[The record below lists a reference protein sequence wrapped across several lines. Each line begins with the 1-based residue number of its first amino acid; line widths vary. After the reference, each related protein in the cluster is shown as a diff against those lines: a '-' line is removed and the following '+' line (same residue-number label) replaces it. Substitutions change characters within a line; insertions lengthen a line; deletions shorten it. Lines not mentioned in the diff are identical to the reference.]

1 MKVLVIGSEGQL
13 GSEFQKISKSYD
25 SLSWFFSTI
34 KTLDLL
40 RLETINSFL
49 NNINP
54 TVIINCAA
62 YTNVDKAETE
72 SKLANT
78 INYKAVDIISKWTSE
93 NNKKLI
99 HVSTDYVFD
108 GLSNIPLS
116 ENSKTKPVNEYGSS
130 KLKGEIAC
138 LKNDSNS
145 IVIRTSW
152 LYSSF
157 GKNFVKT
164 MIDLMKKNNSVKVV
178 NDQIGSPTYAYDLA
192 KVIIEI
198 IMNSENKS
206 GLFHY
211 SNEGEISWFE
221 FARSIKELYNLDCEI
236 IGVSSKEFKTLAK
249 RPKYSLLNKS
259 KIKTTFN
266 LEIPNY
272 KQSLKNCIKLLK
284 MKRNILVTGGAGF
297 IGSHLVRLLV
307 NKYPTYHIINMDLL
321 TYAGNL
327 ENLKDIEHKENYSFV
342 KCDICDFKKVK
353 QVFVDYKIDSSNSLS
368 GRISCRSFY

>member
-1 MKVLVIGSEGQL
+1 MKILVIGSDGQL
-13 GSEFQKISKSYD
+13 GLEFQKISNSYD

-40 RLETINSFL
+40 KLDTISSFL

-54 TVIINCAA
+54 TVILNCAA

-72 SKLANT
+72 SKLADL
-78 INYKAVDIISKWTSE
+78 INFKAVDIISRWTSN

-108 GLSNIPLS
+108 GLSKLPLS
-116 ENSKTKPVNEYGSS
+116 ENSNTNPINQYGNS

-138 LKNDSNS
+138 LKNDSSS

-198 IMNSENKS
+198 IMNNKNKS

-221 FARSIKELYNLDCEI
+221 FARSIRELYKLDCEI

-259 KIKTTFN
+259 KIKKTFN

-272 KQSLKNCIKLLK
+272 KQSLENCIKVIK
-284 MKRNILVTGGAGF
+284 NEA
-297 IGSHLVRLLV
+297 
-307 NKYPTYHIINMDLL
+307 
-321 TYAGNL
+321 
-327 ENLKDIEHKENYSFV
+327 
-342 KCDICDFKKVK
+342 
-353 QVFVDYKIDSSNSLS
+353 
-368 GRISCRSFY
+368 

>member
-1 MKVLVIGSEGQL
+1 MKVLVIGSDGQL
-13 GSEFQKISKSYD
+13 GLEFQKFSNSYN
-25 SLSWFFSTI
+25 SLSWVFSTI

-40 RLETINSFL
+40 KLDTISFFL

-54 TVIINCAA
+54 SVIVNCAA

-78 INYKAVDIISKWTSE
+78 INYKAVDIISKWTNE

-99 HVSTDYVFD
+99 HVSTDYVFN
-108 GLSNIPLS
+108 GISKLPLY
-116 ENSKTKPVNEYGSS
+116 ENSITNPVNEYGRS
-130 KLKGEIAC
+130 KLNGEQAC
-138 LKNDSNS
+138 FKNDPNS

-157 GKNFVKT
+157 GNNFVKT
-164 MIDLMKKNNSVKVV
+164 MIELMKKNNLVKVV
-178 NDQIGSPTYAYDLA
+178 NNQIGSPTYAYDLA

-198 IMNSENKS
+198 IINSENKS

-211 SNEGEISWFE
+211 SNEGETSWFE
-221 FARSIKELYNLDCEI
+221 FARSIKELYNLDCKI

-266 LEIPNY
+266 LKIPDY
-272 KQSLKNCIKLLK
+272 KQSLKNCID
-284 MKRNILVTGGAGF
+284 
-297 IGSHLVRLLV
+297 
-307 NKYPTYHIINMDLL
+307 IIKNE
-321 TYAGNL
+321 A
-327 ENLKDIEHKENYSFV
+327 
-342 KCDICDFKKVK
+342 
-353 QVFVDYKIDSSNSLS
+353 
-368 GRISCRSFY
+368 

>member
-1 MKVLVIGSEGQL
+1 MKVLVIGSDGQL
-13 GSEFQKISKSYD
+13 GLEFQKISNSFD
-25 SLSWFFSTI
+25 SLSWVFSTI

-40 RLETINSFL
+40 RLDTINSFL

-54 TVIINCAA
+54 TLIINCAA
-62 YTNVDKAETE
+62 YTSVDKAETE
-72 SKLANT
+72 SKLADL
-78 INYKAVDIISKWTSE
+78 INFKAVDIISRWTSN

-108 GLSNIPLS
+108 GLSKLPLS
-116 ENSKTKPVNEYGSS
+116 ENSNTNPINQYGNS

-138 LKNDSNS
+138 LKNDSSS

-164 MIDLMKKNNSVKVV
+164 MIDLMKNNNSVKVV

-198 IMNSENKS
+198 IINSENKS

-211 SNEGEISWFE
+211 SIEGETSWFE
-221 FARSIKELYNLDCEI
+221 FARSIKELYNLDCKI

-259 KIKTTFN
+259 KIKKTFN

-272 KQSLKNCIKLLK
+272 KQSLENCIKVIK
-284 MKRNILVTGGAGF
+284 NEA
-297 IGSHLVRLLV
+297 
-307 NKYPTYHIINMDLL
+307 
-321 TYAGNL
+321 
-327 ENLKDIEHKENYSFV
+327 
-342 KCDICDFKKVK
+342 
-353 QVFVDYKIDSSNSLS
+353 
-368 GRISCRSFY
+368 

>member
-1 MKVLVIGSEGQL
+1 MKVLVIGSDGQL
-13 GSEFQKISKSYD
+13 GLEFQKISNSYD
-25 SLSWFFSTI
+25 SLSWVFSTI

-40 RLETINSFL
+40 KLDTISSFL
-49 NNINP
+49 NDINP
-54 TVIINCAA
+54 SVIINCAA
-62 YTNVDKAETE
+62 YTSVDKAETE
-72 SKLANT
+72 SKLADL
-78 INYKAVDIISKWTSE
+78 INFKAVDIISRWTSD

-99 HVSTDYVFD
+99 HISTDYVFD
-108 GLSNIPLS
+108 GLSKLPLS
-116 ENSKTKPVNEYGSS
+116 ENSNTNPINQYGNS

-138 LKNDSNS
+138 LKNDSSS

-221 FARSIKELYNLDCEI
+221 FARSIRELYKLDCEI

-272 KQSLKNCIKLLK
+272 KQSLKNCIE
-284 MKRNILVTGGAGF
+284 
-297 IGSHLVRLLV
+297 
-307 NKYPTYHIINMDLL
+307 IIKNE
-321 TYAGNL
+321 A
-327 ENLKDIEHKENYSFV
+327 
-342 KCDICDFKKVK
+342 
-353 QVFVDYKIDSSNSLS
+353 
-368 GRISCRSFY
+368 

>member
-1 MKVLVIGSEGQL
+1 MKVLVIGSDGQL
-13 GSEFQKISKSYD
+13 GLEFQKISNSYD
-25 SLSWFFSTI
+25 SLSWVFSTI

-40 RLETINSFL
+40 RLDTINSFL
-49 NNINP
+49 NDINP
-54 TVIINCAA
+54 SVIINCAA
-62 YTNVDKAETE
+62 YTSVDKAETE
-72 SKLANT
+72 SKLADI
-78 INYKAVDIISKWTSE
+78 INFKAVDIISRWTSN

-108 GLSNIPLS
+108 GLSKLPLS
-116 ENSKTKPVNEYGSS
+116 ENSNTNPINQYGNS

-138 LKNDSNS
+138 LKNDSSS

-198 IMNSENKS
+198 IMNNKNKS

-221 FARSIKELYNLDCEI
+221 FARSIRELYKLDCEI

-272 KQSLKNCIKLLK
+272 KQSLEDCIEIIKNE
-284 MKRNILVTGGAGF
+284 A
-297 IGSHLVRLLV
+297 
-307 NKYPTYHIINMDLL
+307 
-321 TYAGNL
+321 
-327 ENLKDIEHKENYSFV
+327 
-342 KCDICDFKKVK
+342 
-353 QVFVDYKIDSSNSLS
+353 
-368 GRISCRSFY
+368 